1 MTLLEYSC
9 CFSGGWQKGTLSL
22 VKTML
27 LMPGG
32 EEGIE
37 GEGEE
42 QLPGLAREEEYTGYC
57 RGGGRGTTH
66 VGERGRDMCVNPFS
80 FFSGESS
87 SSPPLMPAPP
97 PPPPAAPSAIP
108 CPPPLVRAGDHLKTD
123 SAASPLVPGAAT
135 AAAAAAAAAQW
146 YATGG
151 GGGGGKPEVLPFLSL
166 CSRYPGSPWAGLLQQ
181 TIKEKQQQLEPGP

>member
-1 MTLLEYSC
+1 
-9 CFSGGWQKGTLSL
+9 
-22 VKTML
+22 ML

-37 GEGEE
+37 GEG
-42 QLPGLAREEEYTGYC
+42 GRGAITRSGT
-57 RGGGRGTTH
+57 GGGIHWILQGRRK
-66 VGERGRDMCVNPFS
+66 GEHPRRRKRGREMCVNPFS